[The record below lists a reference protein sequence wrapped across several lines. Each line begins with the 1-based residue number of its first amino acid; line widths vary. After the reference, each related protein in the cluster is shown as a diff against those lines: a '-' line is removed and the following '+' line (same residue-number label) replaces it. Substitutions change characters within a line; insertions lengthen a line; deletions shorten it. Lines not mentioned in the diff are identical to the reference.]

1 MIWVSRSAV
10 GGSVSNDPQVVYR
23 LEATSYDLSPEQET
37 LALDAMAELT
47 VRNSMLFAKRKA
59 PEPASSHFSSTS
71 FTTESQRKRSKL
83 S

>member
-23 LEATSYDLSPEQET
+23 LEATSYDLSPEQEA

-47 VRNSMLFAKRKA
+47 VRNSILIAKRKA

-71 FTTESQRKRSKL
+71 FATESQRKRSKL